1 MKHDIPK
8 GMGTCGY
15 WEQVFYQDDYD
26 SDEEKCYQWCN
37 CKNCAID
44 EEDCLQ
50 CDKYECRY

>member
-37 CKNCAID
+37 CKNQPID
-44 EEDCLQ
+44 EEDCVE